1 MAGKFSKTTTPG
13 RGYTDAVSQSRG
25 SSDSSGRGVPDERR
39 TFSEQREENFP
50 GNADDDTNTGRM
62 VGYGADPRNPPPI
75 SAAGEEGSASELDDT
90 ESDEAASGRVQG
102 G

>member
-13 RGYTDAVSQSRG
+13 RGYTDAVTQSRG
-25 SSDSSGRGVPDERR
+25 ISDPSGRGVPDERR

-50 GNADDDTNTGRM
+50 GSSDDDSNTGRR
-62 VGYGADPRNPPPI
+62 VGSGTDPQNPPPL
-75 SAAGEEGSASELDDT
+75 SAAGEEESASSADDT